1 MKNKSYF
8 DESMDADEL
17 EEMMHQ
23 MTKMYKEL
31 QKAREMHNN
40 VLKDLDTKVVAMEN
54 VIQETARKAANDM
67 MVSFRDRTTHEIKVT
82 VEKSLHDSCV
92 ELREVSKNAKFV
104 TEIQDKEISFL
115 SKCII
120 GTAIFFSICGG
131 LLGGL
136 TVHHFIPEVTPELE
150 HKLKEAALIEN
161 IWPKLSKKEQDRM
174 MEMVSQKKANTKN
187 SSNK

>member
-23 MTKMYKEL
+23 MNKMYKEL
-31 QKAREMHNN
+31 QKAREMHSN
-40 VLKDLDTKVVAMEN
+40 VLKDLDTKLVAMEN

-67 MVSFRDRTTHEIKVT
+67 MVSFRDRATHEIKVT
-82 VEKSLHDSCV
+82 VEKSLHDSCA
-92 ELREVSKNAKFV
+92 ELREVSQHAKFV
-104 TEIQDKEISFL
+104 AQTQHKEISFL

-136 TVHHFIPEVTPELE
+136 TVHYFIPEVTPELE
-150 HKLKEAALIEN
+150 QKLKEASWLED
-161 IWPKLSKKEQDRM
+161 IWPKLSKKRQD
-174 MEMVSQKKANTKN
+174 EMVELASQRSTTKKR
-187 SSNK
+187 NK